1 LRNRTSPVIAAP
13 WSWKTFFARSTPII
27 VSFSSPSSPL
37 HGSQTIILAHRD
49 AVWRGRQPPRLT
61 ELGDWD
67 EAMLRDKIAG
77 LLAENLDLSLLDITD
92 DDLDALLRDPKAL
105 GADDLAA

>member
-1 LRNRTSPVIAAP
+1 
-13 WSWKTFFARSTPII
+13 
-27 VSFSSPSSPL
+27 
-37 HGSQTIILAHRD
+37 
-49 AVWRGRQPPRLT
+49 
-61 ELGDWD
+61 
-67 EAMLRDKIAG
+67 MLRDKIAG